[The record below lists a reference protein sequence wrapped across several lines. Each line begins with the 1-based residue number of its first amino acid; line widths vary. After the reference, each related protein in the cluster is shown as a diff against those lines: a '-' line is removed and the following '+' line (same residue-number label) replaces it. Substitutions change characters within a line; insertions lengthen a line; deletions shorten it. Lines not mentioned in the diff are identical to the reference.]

1 MAVFVKESVR
11 HLVYLIYQMIPK
23 RNLAVVYGWPDFE
36 DNALALQAGLNQTA
50 VSKVVLL
57 VTGSPEHAGFELSK
71 KTIVVRKNSLRG
83 AWYFLRA
90 RYVFFTHR
98 SFMFRFPPNVV
109 SVNVWHGMPI
119 KKIGW
124 MLEGNRGYASKY
136 ALATSDFWA
145 GIINAS
151 LRPFGNTLVTG
162 LPRNDRLLAAGNG
175 FWESLGLTAA
185 IADKKIIGWLPT
197 YRKSVTGEIRSDGVD
212 SGNVFGVEDVSPEEL
227 NEFLRQRHGFAIV
240 KPHPMAGRA
249 ANRQMSNL
257 LIIDDA
263 WLRSRATSLYALLGQ
278 CDLLVTDMSSVVV
291 DYLVLDRPVIHLIT
305 DLVKYRASR
314 GFSIEPVED
323 YFAGP
328 LATNAGELFAQLA
341 AALRGEDPHRNQRR
355 RIRNLFHT
363 HPDANAT
370 QRLLAAINLPPQSA
384 KPNRPADATSKPRSV
399 PPTRPEAAGMETD
412 LPALSEGER
421 QQILVAWNQTQRPYP
436 RDKCIHQLFA
446 EQAAQ
451 TPDATAAVFA
461 ESRLT
466 YQELNRRANQ
476 VAGRLQQLG
485 VQPNTI
491 VGLFV
496 ERSLEMAVALLA
508 ILKAGGA
515 YCSLDETL
523 PEERLRWMLAD
534 ARVEIMVARKDSVQ
548 RLANLIEKT
557 PSNNR
562 AVVVAIEDLL
572 AVTPESQ
579 APEESSHRAEM
590 PAYVSYTS
598 GSTGQPKGVLVPHR
612 GVVRLVKGADYAS
625 LTADETLLHM
635 APLSF
640 DASTFEIW
648 GALLNGGRLVIMPPG
663 PCSLAEIGE
672 AIRRNGVTTLWLTT
686 GLFHL
691 MVAERLDDLKP
702 LRQLLT
708 GGDVMSPKHFIRARQ
723 ALKGCRINNMYG
735 PTENTA
741 FTSGYTATDE
751 PELAAGVPIGRPIAN
766 TQVYVLDSQLNLVP
780 VGAEGELYVGGDG
793 LALGYLNRPELTAEK
808 FIPSPFETD
817 ARLYRTGDMARWRP
831 DGNLEFLG
839 RRDSQVKIRGFRIEL
854 GEVES
859 VLGTHPQVAACA
871 VTTRHLDDGNKLLT
885 AFVVGREAADI
896 TADSLRSWLKNK
908 LPDYMVP
915 GRFLQLPALPLN
927 VNGKVDRKSL
937 NELPATELTGGG
949 GFEPPRNELERQLAD
964 LWKTLLRREQIS
976 IRENFFHLGGDSL
989 LAVQLACAVE
999 KMTGVELPMATLFQ
1013 SPTIESLAH
1022 RLGEK
1027 DWAPAWSSLV
1037 PLKTEGSRPPLLFV
1051 HGVRGEVY
1059 RYLELVRRLPADQP
1073 CYGIQA
1079 VGLDGRASRHVTV
1092 EEMAAHYVEELLAFQ
1107 PTGAFYLAGY
1117 SMGGWIAYEMAQQL
1131 RRRGRQVMLLA
1142 LLDSG
1147 PAGKVALSHYASQMA
1162 VFIPR
1167 RCAFHLRRWLKLP
1180 RREQFA
1186 YLRRRWISFRQLF
1199 TQNRVP
1205 APVVTAPPEKN
1216 SQPPKV
1222 AEDYIDYYHAVAASY
1237 QIREYRGP
1245 VEVFVS
1251 DQHHPGWKSYWKH
1264 QALGGASIHRIPGEH
1279 FEIFSEPNVPVF
1291 AEIFGKVLRR
1301 AQHREHA
1308 QNHHQLQHSQ
1318 VQSELPPVR
1327 G

>member
-1 MAVFVKESVR
+1 MSVFVKESVR
-11 HLVYLIYQMIPK
+11 HLVYLIYRMIPK
-23 RNLAVVYGWPDFE
+23 RNQAVVYGWPDFE
-36 DNALALQAGLNQTA
+36 DNALALQAGLDQTT

-57 VTGSPEHAGFELSK
+57 VTGPPKHAGFEMGK

-83 AWYFLRA
+83 VWYFLRA

-145 GIINAS
+145 GIVNAS
-151 LRPFGNTLVTG
+151 LRPFENTLVTG
-162 LPRNDRLLAAGNG
+162 LPRNDRLLAAGHG
-175 FWESLGLTAA
+175 FWERLGLTAA

-197 YRKSVTGEIRSDGVD
+197 YRKSVTGEIRSDGLD
-212 SGNVFGVEDVSPEEL
+212 PGNVFGMEGILPEEL
-227 NEFLRQRHGFAIV
+227 NEFLRQRQGFAIV

-249 ANRQMSNL
+249 ANRQLSNL

-263 WLRSRATSLYALLGQ
+263 WLRSQATSLYALLGQ

-291 DYLVLDRPVIHLIT
+291 DYLVLDRPVIHLIA
-305 DLVKYRASR
+305 DLSEYRASR
-314 GFSIEPVED
+314 GFSIEPVEE

-328 LATNAGELFAQLA
+328 LATNAEELFAQLA
-341 AALRGEDPHRNQRR
+341 VALRGDDSHRDQRR
-355 RIRNLFHT
+355 RIRKLFHT

-370 QRLLAAINLPPQSA
+370 QRLMAALNLPQQSG
-384 KPNRPADATSKPRSV
+384 KPNRLTDIIPEPRTA
-399 PPTRPEAAGMETD
+399 PPTKPEAANVETD

-421 QQILVAWNQTQRPYP
+421 QQILVTWNQTQRPYP
-436 RDKCIHQLFA
+436 RDKCIHQLFS
-446 EQAAQ
+446 EQAVQ
-451 TPDATAAVFA
+451 TPDATAVVF
-461 ESRLT
+461 ETSRLT
-466 YQELNRRANQ
+466 YQELNQRADQ
-476 VAGRLQQLG
+476 VAARLRQLG
-485 VQPNTI
+485 VRPGTI

-496 ERSLEMAVALLA
+496 ERSLEMAVALLG
-508 ILKAGGA
+508 ILKAGGT
-515 YCSLDETL
+515 YCSLDESL

-534 ARVEIMVARKDSVQ
+534 ARVEIMVARKSSVQ
-548 RLANLIEKT
+548 RLANLIGTT
-557 PSNNR
+557 PSNR
-562 AVVVAIEDLL
+562 AVILAIEDLL
-572 AVTPESQ
+572 AVTTESK
-579 APEESSHRAEM
+579 APEEFFHRAEM

-625 LTADETLLHM
+625 LSAEETLLHM

-672 AIRRNGVTTLWLTT
+672 AIRRHGVTTLWLTT

-691 MVAERLDDLKP
+691 MVEERLDNLKP

-708 GGDVMSPKHFIRARQ
+708 GGDVMLPKHFIRAQQ

-735 PTENTA
+735 PTENTT

-751 PELAAGVPIGRPIAN
+751 AGLAAGVPIGRPVAN
-766 TQVYVLDSQLNLVP
+766 TQVYVLDSRLNPVP

-808 FIPSPFETD
+808 FIPSPFEAD

-859 VLGTHPQVAACA
+859 ALETHPQVASCA
-871 VTTRHLDDGNKLLT
+871 VTTQHLDDGNKLLT

-896 TADSLRSWLKNK
+896 TAEMLRSWLKNK
-908 LPDYMVP
+908 LPAYMVP

-937 NELPATELTGGG
+937 NELPAKEMTGDG
-949 GFEPPRNELERQLAD
+949 GFELPCNDLERKLAD
-964 LWKTLLRREQIS
+964 LWKTLLRREKIS

-989 LAVQLACAVE
+989 LAVQLACAIE

-1013 SPTIESLAH
+1013 SPTIESLAR
-1022 RLGEK
+1022 RLSEK
-1027 DWAPAWSSLV
+1027 DWSPAWSSLV
-1037 PLKTEGSRPPLLFV
+1037 PLKTEGSRPPLFFV

-1059 RYLELVRRLPADQP
+1059 RYLDLVRRLPADQP

-1079 VGLDGRASRHVTV
+1079 VGLDGRANRHVTV

-1107 PTGAFYLAGY
+1107 PAGAFYLAGY

-1131 RRRGRQVMLLA
+1131 RRRGRQVLLLA
-1142 LLDSG
+1142 LFDSG
-1147 PAGKVALSHYASQMA
+1147 PAGKVALSPYASQMA

-1167 RCAFHLRRWLKLP
+1167 RCVHHLRRWLKLP

-1199 TQNRVP
+1199 TQNRDS
-1205 APVVTAPPEKN
+1205 ASAVTAPPEK
-1216 SQPPKV
+1216 SSEPPKV
-1222 AEDYIDYYHAVAASY
+1222 AGDYIDYYHAVAASY
-1237 QIREYRGP
+1237 QIREYSGP

-1279 FEIFSEPNVPVF
+1279 FEIFSEPNVPIF
-1291 AEIFGKVLRR
+1291 AKIFGNVLRR
-1301 AQHREHA
+1301 AQQRERA
-1308 QNHHQLQHSQ
+1308 QNHRQ
-1318 VQSELPPVR
+1318 P
-1327 G
+1327 

>member
-1 MAVFVKESVR
+1 MSALVKESVR
-11 HLVYLIYQMIPK
+11 HLVYFIYRVIPK

-36 DNALALQAGLNQTA
+36 DNTLALQAGLEQTI

-57 VTGSPEHAGFELSK
+57 VTGVPEHAGFELGK

-83 AWYFLRA
+83 AWYFLQA

-124 MLEGNRGYASKY
+124 MLEGNRGYESKY

-145 GIINAS
+145 GIVNAS
-151 LRPFGNTLVTG
+151 LRPFENTLVTG

-175 FWESLGLTAA
+175 FWERLGLTAA
-185 IADKKIIGWLPT
+185 VAGKKIIGWLPT

-212 SGNVFGVEDVSPEEL
+212 SGNVFGMEGISPEEL
-227 NEFLRQRHGFAIV
+227 NEFLRQRQGFAIV

-249 ANRQMSNL
+249 ANRQLSNL

-263 WLRSRATSLYALLGQ
+263 WLRSHVTSLYALLGQ

-291 DYLVLDRPVIHLIT
+291 DYLVLDRPVIHLIA
-305 DLVKYRASR
+305 DLSEYRASR

-328 LATNAGELFAQLA
+328 LATSAGELFAQLA
-341 AALRGEDPHRNQRR
+341 AALRGEDSHREQRR
-355 RIRNLFHT
+355 RIRHLFHAQ
-363 HPDANAT
+363 PDANAT
-370 QRLLAAINLPPQSA
+370 QRLMAALNLSPR
-384 KPNRPADATSKPRSV
+384 KKTS
-399 PPTRPEAAGMETD
+399 EAASMETG
-412 LPALSEGER
+412 LPELLSEGER
-421 QQILVAWNQTQRPYP
+421 QKILVAWNQTRRPYP

-451 TPDATAAVFA
+451 TPDATAVVF
-461 ESRLT
+461 EKSRLT
-466 YQELNRRANQ
+466 YQELNRRADQ
-476 VAGRLQQLG
+476 VAGHLQQLG
-485 VQPNTI
+485 VRPGI
-491 VGLFV
+491 ILGLFV
-496 ERSLEMAVALLA
+496 ERSLEMAVALLG

-515 YCSLDETL
+515 YCSLEESL
-523 PEERLRWMLAD
+523 PEERLRWLLAD

-548 RLANLIEKT
+548 RLANLIGKT
-557 PSNNR
+557 PSNR

-572 AVTPESQ
+572 AVTPESK
-579 APEESSHRAEM
+579 APEEFSHRAEM

-648 GALLNGGRLVIMPPG
+648 GALLNGGRLVIMPPR

-672 AIRRNGVTTLWLTT
+672 AIRQNGVTTLWLTT

-691 MVAERLDDLKP
+691 MVEERLDDLKP

-708 GGDVMSPKHFIRARQ
+708 GGDVMLPKHFIRARQ

-735 PTENTA
+735 PTENTT

-751 PELAAGVPIGRPIAN
+751 AGLAAGVPIGRPVAN
-766 TQVYVLDSQLNLVP
+766 TRVYVLDSRLKPVP

-808 FIPSPFETD
+808 FISSPFEAD
-817 ARLYRTGDMARWRP
+817 ARLYRTGDMARWRS

-859 VLGTHPQVAACA
+859 ALGTHPQVAACA
-871 VTTRHLDDGNKLLT
+871 VTTQHLDDGNKLLA
-885 AFVVGREAADI
+885 AFVVARESADI
-896 TADSLRSWLKNK
+896 TAEMLRSWLKNK

-927 VNGKVDRKSL
+927 ANGKVDRKSL
-937 NELPATELTGGG
+937 DELPAREMTGDG
-949 GFEPPRNELERQLAD
+949 GFEPPRNELERKLAD

-999 KMTGVELPMATLFQ
+999 KMTGVDLPMATLFQ
-1013 SPTIESLAH
+1013 SPTIESLAR
-1022 RLGEK
+1022 RLSEK
-1027 DWAPAWSSLV
+1027 DWSPAWSSLV
-1037 PLKTEGSRPPLLFV
+1037 PLKTEGSRPPLFFV

-1079 VGLDGRASRHVTV
+1079 VGLDGRKARHVTV

-1107 PTGAFYLAGY
+1107 PAGAFYLAGY

-1131 RRRGRQVMLLA
+1131 RRRGRRVMLLA
-1142 LLDSG
+1142 LFDSG

-1167 RCAFHLRRWLKLP
+1167 RCVHHLRRWLKLP

-1199 TQNRVP
+1199 IQNRDQMP
-1205 APVVTAPPEKN
+1205 AVTAPPEKS

-1222 AEDYIDYYHAVAASY
+1222 AGDYIDYYHAVAASY
-1237 QIREYRGP
+1237 QIREYPGP

-1264 QALGGASIHRIPGEH
+1264 QTLGGASIHRIPGEH

-1291 AEIFGKVLRR
+1291 AEIFGNVLRR
-1301 AQHREHA
+1301 AQQQEHA
-1308 QNHHQLQHSQ
+1308 QDQQQPQHSS
-1318 VQSELPPVR
+1318 VSSERPLVR